1 MTSPI
6 FYHALP
12 DKLTDNDLDALLT
25 HCVVIQPRNMI
36 FHVAAKKAQAL
47 AWSSRFRDA
56 LPQARIIRRMYPD
69 DGRLARHSTGKAAYD
84 EIKQYAADG
93 SALFL
98 DNEPGTVTGLREYAE
113 KTAQAMDAAGQDGV
127 TLVVGGFST
136 GTPHE
141 SQFGELEAMWR
152 AFARWPGLHVWGP
165 HVYDPQNPSAPW
177 HFWRPHW
184 GLLACDALGLPRPE
198 TIITEFGVAIDSN
211 PFRGWRETG
220 WLPAKY
226 ADWVAK
232 KWKRFYE
239 QFGIDLGI
247 FSYGAW
253 PEIDNDTNGV
263 GPAFMKALETSG
275 PQISDAAPD
284 DAPLR
289 EHRLPDERIITSG
302 YRPAPQVI
310 DEPATVPEPEPIP
323 EPIEE
328 KEPMNKRSIVF
339 SIITVLALLFVAGI
353 VTVLAGVPGSG
364 VTETLAQVE
373 PIRDSGP
380 TDLLTAS
387 EANLLFDSSINAVA
401 AGAGGSLLVLVI
413 VQLLKF
419 VPQLANVKAA
429 DLSTATAFVL
439 VAAGAVANST
449 GYADTFDSS
458 AAFLQTTTPAL
469 VAIITAVLASGGLF
483 NLSKRAGLGDQS
495 FVVRSR
501 TPDAA

>member
-310 DEPATVPEPEPIP
+310 DKPATEPEPEPIQII
-323 EPIEE
+323 PIEE
-328 KEPMNKRSIVF
+328 ELPMSKLQIIAATFLVVF
-339 SIITVLALLFVAGI
+339 TLLALGVFTVLAN
-353 VTVLAGVPGSG
+353 VPGSG
-364 VTETLAQVE
+364 VGELLSQGVPTVAEA
-373 PIRDSGP
+373 SGP
-380 TDLLTAS
+380 VTTEQGRLLV
-387 EANLLFDSSINAVA
+387 EDVINTSLIGGALT
-401 AGAGGSLLVLVI
+401 GAGVLLV
-413 VQLLKF
+413 VQILKF
-419 VPQLANVKAA
+419 VPIAWLQRR
-429 DLSTATAFVL
+429 TATDMATGVATILLLVGAAFSETSY
-439 VAAGAVANST
+439 AG
-449 GYADTFDSS
+449 TFDNSVALMES
-458 AAFLQTTTPAL
+458 AAPLILALLMAVTT
-469 VAIITAVLASGGLF
+469 SGGIF
-483 NLSKRAGLGDQS
+483 NGLKRVGAQEASFFGKRA
-495 FVVRSR
+495 
-501 TPDAA
+501 AA